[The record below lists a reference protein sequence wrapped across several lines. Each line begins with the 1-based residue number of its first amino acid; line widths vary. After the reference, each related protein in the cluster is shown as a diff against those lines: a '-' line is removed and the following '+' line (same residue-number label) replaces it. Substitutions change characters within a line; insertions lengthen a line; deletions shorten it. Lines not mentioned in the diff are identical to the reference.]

1 MGNLRVAAAPVSLPA
16 VAERAGPMR
25 HLFFAIVF
33 VLAAAGTTSAAP
45 DDQGAA
51 PSPPETRVSRST
63 PDFLFGQPRGSL
75 GVRGSWVFAR
85 AGSDIF
91 DFVREHLTLDKGA
104 FNAPGIAAD
113 LAIAVTP
120 RVDAAVGFEFSQAS
134 ARSEYRAFVDNN
146 RQPIE
151 QTTRLREANVSGT
164 VRVALMP
171 RGVGVGRLAWIPRRV
186 TPYVGAGG
194 GFLWYDFT
202 QSGDFV
208 DVLSP
213 NRAIFR
219 DVITSQGWTPSAHAL
234 GGVDLRVHRRMF
246 VTLEG
251 RYLWAAA
258 TLQQRFEDFDP
269 IDLAGFRTSAGI
281 NILF

>member
-1 MGNLRVAAAPVSLPA
+1 MPA
-16 VAERAGPMR
+16 R
-25 HLFFAIVF
+25 HLFFAAVL
-33 VLAAAGTTSAAP
+33 VLAAASAVSAAGQ
-45 DDQGAA
+45 DAGAA
-51 PSPPETRVSRST
+51 RPAPQQPRPT

-91 DFVREHLTLDKGA
+91 DFVREHLTVDKGA
-104 FNAPGIAAD
+104 FNAPAIAAD
-113 LAIAVTP
+113 LAIAVAP
-120 RVDAAVGFEFSQAS
+120 RVDAVFGFEFSQAS
-134 ARSEYRAFVDNN
+134 VPSEYRAFVDNN

-151 QTTRLREANVSGT
+151 QTTRLREANLSGT
-164 VRVALMP
+164 VRVALTP
-171 RGVGVGRLAWIPRRV
+171 RGVGVSRLAWIPHRV

-202 QSGDFV
+202 QSGDFI

-213 NRAIFR
+213 RLTVFS
-219 DVITSQGWTPSAHAL
+219 DVITSKGWTPSAHAL
-234 GGVDLRVHRRMF
+234 GGVDVRVHRRLF

-258 TLQQRFEDFDP
+258 TLQRRFESFDP

-281 NILF
+281 NVLF